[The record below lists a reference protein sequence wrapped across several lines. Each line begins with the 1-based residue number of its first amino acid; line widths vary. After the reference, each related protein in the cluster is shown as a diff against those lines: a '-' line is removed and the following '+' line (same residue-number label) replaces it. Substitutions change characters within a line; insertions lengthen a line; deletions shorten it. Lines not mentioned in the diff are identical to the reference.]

1 MKIYTRGGDA
11 GQTGLLSGARVWKDS
26 SRIESFG
33 TVDELNALLGMVRT
47 EDLSDDDDQLLHQ
60 IQRQLFS
67 IGAVLAQP
75 RGSAGGARAVSPDA
89 VRVLESAIDEREG
102 RLPALKSFIL
112 PGGTPAA
119 AKLHV
124 ARCVCRRAERR
135 VVQLGREESPE
146 PETIQYLNRLGDLL
160 FVMARTANQRGSV
173 GDVPWHPDPQ

>member
-11 GQTGLLSGARVWKDS
+11 GQTGLLNGARVWKDS
-26 SRIESFG
+26 SRIEAFG
-33 TVDELNALLGMVRT
+33 TVDELNALLGVVRT
-47 EDLSDDDDQLLHQ
+47 EGLPGDDDRLLHQ

-75 RGSAGGARAVSPDA
+75 RGSAGGKRAVSPEA
-89 VRVLESAIDEREG
+89 TSALEAAIDQREAHLSG
-102 RLPALKSFIL
+102 LKSFIL

-119 AKLHV
+119 AQLHV

-160 FVMARTANQRGSV
+160 FVMARAANQRGSV
-173 GDVPWHPDPQ
+173 DDVPWHPDP